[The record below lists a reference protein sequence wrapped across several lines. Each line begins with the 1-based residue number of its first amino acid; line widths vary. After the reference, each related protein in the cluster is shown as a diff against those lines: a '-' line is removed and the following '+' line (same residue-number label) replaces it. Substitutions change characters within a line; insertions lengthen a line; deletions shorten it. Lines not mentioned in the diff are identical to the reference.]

1 VRWKEATGI
10 FGEYAIAALAGYLL
24 GSIPVA
30 LMVGRAHG
38 VDLRQ
43 VGDGNPGAWNAL
55 EHLGARRAA
64 PVFLGDAAKALAAGL
79 AGLAIGG
86 YWAAFAAVAGAMAGH
101 AFPVFASFRGGKAVM
116 CFVGGAFALAPVAAL
131 IALGLC
137 VAVTLATHA
146 FKSRRP
152 TTQSFGWG
160 ARAGIFAYPAIQL
173 TVDPVEH
180 VAATGALMT
189 FIGALF
195 LLARLRRSG
204 PATSASAAGSTT

>member
-101 AFPVFASFRGGKAVM
+101 AFPVFASFRGGNAVM

-131 IALGLC
+131 IALALC
-137 VAVTLATHA
+137 VAVALATHA
-146 FKSRRP
+146 FK
-152 TTQSFGWG
+152 WG

-195 LLARLRRSG
+195 LLARMGRSG

>member
-64 PVFLGDAAKALAAGL
+64 PVFVGDAAKALAAGL

-131 IALGLC
+131 IALALC

-146 FKSRRP
+146 FK
-152 TTQSFGWG
+152 WG